1 MKYNAF
7 ISYSHIA
14 DGLLSSKIQLG
25 LQKVAKPWYK
35 IRALNIYRDQTNLSV
50 TPDLWGTIQNAL
62 YNTEYIILM
71 ASPTAA
77 KSKWVNKEIIFWL
90 KNRSLDTIIIAITE
104 GDLVW
109 NDEQNA
115 FDFKASDAVPEILLR
130 AYTEEPLYVDL
141 RNFRTQIDL
150 SLNNPSFKEK
160 IISVAARL
168 HNKSVID
175 MLSDEVTEHRKTI
188 RLRNSAILILCILL
202 LTSISLFIYSLQQT
216 KNAERERDIAVSRE
230 LTLSAEKN
238 ISHDPQLSLILGVY
252 AAEKLYNIS
261 HELSSDSRSFL
272 QRVIKAN
279 YRKLPVLFGENGFG
293 SGGVEAFAV
302 SPDGKKMAIGSSG
315 NVVKVIST
323 DSLNALFEV
332 SQDWTVSIAWSSDNK
347 YFATSGQVDKTA
359 NIWDAQTGRNIKQ
372 FKYENTGGIMDVAW
386 RPNTHV
392 LAFALANGG
401 SSMVKVYDLD
411 KDTMLFE
418 VPGIRVSWSP
428 NADKIATGGLHDWVL
443 LVYDHNGNFI
453 CKLPGD
459 NQYVHDIAWN
469 SDNSTVAAVSVDDQ
483 LNILDVKSCHEIEKK
498 KIEFPLSVAW
508 SPDKRFLAVGGG
520 SNNVKIFDVID
531 HYKLVDS
538 VDYTTTITGDVVS
551 GSDIKGYV
559 LKIAWTKDGKEL
571 IIGDREGSI
580 TYVNMDLLYN
590 NSDTALVTVAKS
602 LITRKLSKK
611 EMKEYLH
618 TQ

>member
-130 AYTEEPLYVDL
+130 AYTEEPLYVDF

-323 DSLNALFEV
+323 DSLNVLFEV

-483 LNILDVKSCHEIEKK
+483 LNILDVKSCSEIEKK

-531 HYKLVDS
+531 HYKLIDS

>member
-130 AYTEEPLYVDL
+130 AYTEEPLYVDF

-323 DSLNALFEV
+323 DSLNVLFEV

-453 CKLPGD
+453 CKLPGN